1 MNPMP
6 GTRLIAERMVVKS
19 CRLWPSVAS
28 AARLTIL
35 GLGLAG
41 GLPVAAQG
49 PDAEGQTNDLA
60 DAELLARISEMV
72 QAAESSQ
79 LDDMAQPEDLT
90 ETNGAP
96 QAGTAV
102 PGDSR
107 VAQGALS
114 ADGTNRFPIPS
125 RSLKDDRRS
134 RGRRSSRP
142 SYDSRSSS
150 RSASDYS
157 RDDHRVSA
165 STPDRTNGGPP
176 SLEYSAFKVI
186 VDRNIFDPNR
196 YPRRAGEPLT
206 RPAPKTVDSVTLVG
220 TMSYEKGWF
229 AFFDGSSSEFKK
241 ALKLTD
247 TIAGYKVAEIAPTSV
262 NLAAGTNRLELK
274 VGMQMRR
281 EEDGPWM
288 LSAQSGPHIPA
299 PPSTSTNA
307 AAVTTATG
315 SNAVA
320 GDAESDVIKRL
331 MQKRLQE

>member
-6 GTRLIAERMVVKS
+6 GTSLRVKQMLIKG
-19 CRLWPSVAS
+19 CQLWRSAGSV
-28 AARLTIL
+28 ARLTIL

-41 GLPVAAQG
+41 GLPIAAQE
-49 PDAEGQTNDLA
+49 PDAEGHTNDLA
-60 DAELLARISEMV
+60 AAELLARISELV
-72 QAAESSQ
+72 EAAESGQ
-79 LDDMAQPEDLT
+79 VDDMAQPEDLT
-90 ETNGAP
+90 ATNGAP
-96 QAGTAV
+96 QTSAAV
-102 PGDSR
+102 MGDNR

-114 ADGTNRFPIPS
+114 ADGTNRSQISS
-125 RSLKDDRRS
+125 RSPKDDRRS

-142 SYDSRSSS
+142 GYDSRSSP
-150 RSASDYS
+150 RSASDHS
-157 RDDHRVSA
+157 RGDDRAPA
-165 STPDRTNGGPP
+165 STPDLTNSAPP

-196 YPRRAGEPLT
+196 YPRRAGEPRA
-206 RPAPKTVDSVTLVG
+206 RPVPKTVDSVTLVG

-247 TIAGYKVAEIAPTSV
+247 TIAGYKVAAIAPTSV

-307 AAVTTATG
+307 AAMTTVTG

-320 GDAESDVIKRL
+320 GDTESDIIKRL